1 MRTTLAVTCCL
12 LMAAG
17 EVLAENGV
25 PAEVPTLVELSSRE
39 INRIVCPGP
48 MTDLIFSEEKG
59 LTGHFSGNN
68 AFIKFT
74 AEEANGKRTYSE
86 EPSEIYAICNGA
98 VYTLIAT
105 PTETSAVTVR
115 LAAAK
120 AETVAENLER
130 YRNLPLE
137 KQALQLLRE
146 GYSGAYPGSY
156 RVSDQKTDIPL
167 CPDLQV
173 SLRQTVEVD
182 GVGLR
187 LKSFQVTSR
196 LSTESELE
204 EKTFLDARIGNPILA
219 VALVEHRLQPGGSTR
234 VLVVERKERDPG
246 AMETLDTALSAGGE

>member
-12 LMAAG
+12 LMVAG
-17 EVLAENGV
+17 EGLAENGV

-137 KQALQLLRE
+137 KQALATV
-146 GYSGAYPGSY
+146 GA
-156 RVSDQKTDIPL
+156 
-167 CPDLQV
+167 
-173 SLRQTVEVD
+173 
-182 GVGLR
+182 GL
-187 LKSFQVTSR
+187 F
-196 LSTESELE
+196 LSINCTCCAWAWVCL
-204 EKTFLDARIGNPILA
+204 ARCWWRANTA
-219 VALVEHRLQPGGSTR
+219 VMAVPE
-234 VLVVERKERDPG
+234 
-246 AMETLDTALSAGGE
+246 